1 MTEKSNPL
9 ITVRNESE
17 RAILKARAQVLA
29 KEPEKV
35 VPASELLDVL
45 VFKLGNETYGIESAF
60 VREVYPLK
68 DFTPLPGVPAFVL
81 GIINVRGQIL
91 SVIDFKKFF
100 QLPEKGLGQ
109 LNKIIILHNNFME
122 FGLLAD
128 DIVGTASV
136 LLSSMQSSLPTIAG
150 IGREFLKGITSER
163 LIILD
168 GEKVLNDKEMIVHE
182 EIAFMASK

>member
-1 MTEKSNPL
+1 MTEKKKPQ
-9 ITVRNESE
+9 IIIRNESE
-17 RAILKARAQVLA
+17 QEILHTRAQALA
-29 KEPEKV
+29 QAPEKV
-35 VPASELLDVL
+35 VPASELLDII
-45 VFKLGNETYGIESAF
+45 VFSLGGEAYGIESVF

-91 SVIDFKKFF
+91 SVIDLKKFF
-100 QLPEKGLGQ
+100 GLPEKGLGQ
-109 LNKIIILHNNFME
+109 LNKVIILHNNLME

-128 DIVGTASV
+128 DIVGTTSV
-136 LLSSMQSSLPTIAG
+136 LLSGMQASLPTITG

-168 GEKVLNDKEMIVHE
+168 GEKILNDKEMIVHE

>member
-1 MTEKSNPL
+1 MTEKNKPPV
-9 ITVRNESE
+9 TVRNESE
-17 RAILKARAQVLA
+17 RAIMKARAQALA

-45 VFKLGNETYGIESAF
+45 VFSLGHETYGIESVF

-81 GIINVRGQIL
+81 GIINARGQIL
-91 SVIDFKKFF
+91 SVIDLKKFF
-100 QLPEKGLGQ
+100 GLPERGLGQ
-109 LNKIIILHNNFME
+109 LNKIIILHNSFME

-128 DIVGTASV
+128 EIVGTTSI
-136 LLSSMQSSLPTIAG
+136 LLNSMQASLPTITG
-150 IGREFLKGITSER
+150 IGSEFLQGITAER

-168 GEKVLNDKEMIVHE
+168 GEKILGAREMIVHE